1 MFSAQHFFTSPL
13 LFQVELD
20 FHIRQ
25 NSTDEVCG
33 DMFSAIEEMEVNLEK
48 ERDKFRTST
57 VDPVD
62 ELR

>member
-1 MFSAQHFFTSPL
+1 MTL
-13 LFQVELD
+13 LIFQVELD

-33 DMFSAIEEMEVNLEK
+33 DIFSSIEEIQVNLEK
-48 ERDKFRTST
+48 ERDKFKTST
-57 VDPVD
+57 VDPIE